1 MKIQKLENE
10 NNHIAL
16 GAKMVPFAGYN
27 MPIWYSSISDEHNC
41 VRNNVGVFDV
51 SHMGEFIIEGNYS
64 KEFLQ
69 KMTTNDIAKLNIG
82 KVQYSSILN
91 ESGGIIDDLLIY
103 NLGNQKYMLVV
114 NASNKTKDLAWL
126 DNHNNFNVKID
137 DISKKYSL
145 FAIQGPKSLDV
156 VNDIFHINF
165 SDLKYY
171 NFKEVQDENFGK
183 ILISSTG
190 YTGSKGF
197 ELYVDNNFAINL
209 WEKSLNVGK
218 KYNIQ
223 PIGLGARDTL
233 RLEMGFCLH
242 GNDLDE
248 TINPIEADLG
258 WICKKNIEYIGKKIV
273 DRDRNNNPSRILIG
287 FELKEK
293 GIARKDYKIFNKNE
307 IEIGNVTSGSISP
320 FTMKSIGMGYI
331 KYAENII
338 SNSIYIE
345 IRNKKVEAIICI
357 RPFI

>member
-51 SHMGEFIIEGNYS
+51 SHMGEFIIQGNHS

-69 KMTTNDIAKLNIG
+69 KMSTNDVEKLKTG

-126 DNHNNFNVKID
+126 NNHNNFNVNID

-293 GIARKDYKIFNKNE
+293 GIARKGYKIFNQNE

-331 KYAENII
+331 KYEENKI

-345 IRNKKVEAIICI
+345 IRNKKIEAIISK